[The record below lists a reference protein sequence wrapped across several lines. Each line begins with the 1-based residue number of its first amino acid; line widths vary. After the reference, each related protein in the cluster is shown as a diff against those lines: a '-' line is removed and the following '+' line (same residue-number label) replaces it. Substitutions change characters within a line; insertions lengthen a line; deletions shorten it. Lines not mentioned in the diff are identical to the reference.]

1 MTFEEFKIKFVL
13 WIQEEI
19 EPVRNDGFPVCPY
32 AKRARLTDKIQFIN
46 ASVLVNDNLNMFDSN
61 RYDIGICW
69 LGENINIANCKEIIE
84 EYNKKDTNLLYF
96 ISSPDSG
103 FFTQN
108 FTNCIFIQSKS
119 DILEKRKY
127 LHTTDYYKSWPQYYY
142 ETIVN
147 GI

>member
-84 EYNKKDTNLLYF
+84 EYNKKDT
-96 ISSPDSG
+96 
-103 FFTQN
+103 
-108 FTNCIFIQSKS
+108 K
-119 DILEKRKY
+119 
-127 LHTTDYYKSWPQYYY
+127 
-142 ETIVN
+142 
-147 GI
+147 